1 MRTSPEMLEMG
12 TPRKRLTA
20 ELRVY
25 HGASHNLVLYSFS
38 VDISS
43 GGLYLKTEVP
53 FSVDE
58 RLLLSLTL
66 PGESEALSCRARV
79 AWVNS
84 KDNPSKPDLP
94 QGVGV
99 DFVGLSTESLEA
111 IQTFLKYVKIEP
123 AS

>member
-25 HGASHNLVLYSFS
+25 HGASHKMVLYSFS

>member
-1 MRTSPEMLEMG
+1 MRTNPEMQKMA

-25 HGASHNLVLYSFS
+25 HGAAHNIVLYSFS

-58 RLLLSLTL
+58 SLLLSFTL
-66 PGESEALSCRARV
+66 PDESAALSCRARV

-84 KDNPSKPDLP
+84 KKNPRKPDLP
-94 QGVGV
+94 QGVGIE
-99 DFVGLSTESLEA
+99 FVGLSAESLEA
-111 IQTFLKYVKIEP
+111 IQTFLKYVEIEP
-123 AS
+123 TS

>member
-1 MRTSPEMLEMG
+1 MRTNPEMLKMA

-25 HGASHNLVLYSFS
+25 HGASYNMVLYSFS

-53 FSVDE
+53 FCVDE
-58 RLLLSLTL
+58 SLLLSFTL
-66 PGESEALSCRARV
+66 PDKGAPLSCKATV

-84 KDNPSKPDLP
+84 KENPRKPDLP
-94 QGVGV
+94 KGVGIE
-99 DFVGLSTESLEA
+99 FVGLSSESLQA
-111 IQTFLKYVKIEP
+111 IQTFLKYVEIEP
-123 AS
+123 TS